1 MRGPD
6 PKFSPFP
13 WGAVRR
19 LSRRDAAL
27 ESVLA
32 RWLRAQRRVDMVLGV
47 PVTVERLAV
56 VAAPHP
62 DAHAARCEVRLAG
75 MSMEVAGPSAGVR
88 ALATKLLGGPEE
100 LAAPRPLT
108 AVESGL
114 WCAAVAAWLDA
125 TGIAGEV
132 WPIGPASPGVV
143 ANAVVPSYVEAV
155 LATPLGPITVVAAV
169 PPGAPLVVGR
179 SASVGPRVPG
189 RIIVATATM
198 AAADVAGV
206 HVRDVVIVERVLAL
220 QIGTSRIELAA
231 RPEAVVAKVAS
242 EYVRAA
248 MAIADDARMELT
260 VELGST
266 ELPLRELADLALGS
280 VVPLGRPLRGPFELR
295 VAGRRIGTGEL
306 IDIEGEL
313 GVRVLTLD
321 PKE

>member
-13 WGAVRR
+13 WSALRH

-32 RWLRAQRRVDMVLGV
+32 RWLRAQRRVDTVLGMRV
-47 PVTVERLAV
+47 GVERLAV
-56 VAAPHP
+56 VPTPHP
-62 DAHAARCEVRLAG
+62 DPNAARCEVR
-75 MSMEVAGPSAGVR
+75 VAGLAMAVAGSSAVVR
-88 ALATKLLGGPEE
+88 ALTTHMLGGPAE

-108 AVESGL
+108 DVESGL
-114 WCAAVAAWLDA
+114 WCAAVAAWLEA
-125 TGIAGEV
+125 VGVAGEV
-132 WPIGPASPGVV
+132 WPATPAVAV
-143 ANAVVPSYVEAV
+143 ANVVVPSYVEAV
-155 LATPLGPITVVAAV
+155 LATPFGPLTVVAAV

-179 SASVGPRVPG
+179 SAVVGPRVPG
-189 RIIVATATM
+189 RILVARAAM
-198 AAADVAGV
+198 AAADAGALG
-206 HVRDVVIVERVLAL
+206 VRDVVIVERALAL
-220 QIGTSRIELAA
+220 VVGRSRIGLAA
-231 RPEAVVAKVAS
+231 RPGAVVATVAS

-260 VELGST
+260 VELGQA
-266 ELPLRELADLALGS
+266 ELSLRELADLAVGS
-280 VVPLGRPLRGPFELR
+280 VVPLGRPLGGPYELR

-321 PKE
+321 SKE